1 MATVFQASFLLVAPF
16 WLLMIAAPGWRVTRD
31 LVG

>member
-16 WLLMIAAPGWRVTRD
+16 WLLMIAAPG
-31 LVG
+31 